1 MENRRSLIIQQNQM
15 SKSSRL
21 SLIRQE
27 KDSSLMNT
35 VIINDQN
42 DVSVK
47 NFVQSCPYRIEDI
60 DRNAIVK

>member
-1 MENRRSLIIQQNQM
+1 MENRRSSIIQQNQM